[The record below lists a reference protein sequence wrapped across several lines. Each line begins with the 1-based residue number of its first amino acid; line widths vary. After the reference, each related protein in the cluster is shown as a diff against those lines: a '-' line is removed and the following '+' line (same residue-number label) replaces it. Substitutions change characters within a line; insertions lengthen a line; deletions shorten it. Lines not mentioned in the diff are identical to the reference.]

1 MPETAARWLAPDEA
15 ARYLS
20 VRPDAL
26 PRLVRA
32 GRIPAP
38 SYALGQRSPRWDRLA
53 LDSAFDGGTAST
65 DNHRAASAI
74 AQEIIQKGRARREAR
89 AERRNGP

>member
-1 MPETAARWLAPDEA
+1 MSDSAERWLDPEAA
-15 ARYLS
+15 ARYIH

-65 DNHRAASAI
+65 DNRKAAASI
-74 AQEIIQKGRARREAR
+74 AQEIVEKGRARRAAR
-89 AERRNGP
+89 AEGWNGS

>member
-1 MPETAARWLAPDEA
+1 MSDSAERWLDPEAA
-15 ARYLS
+15 ARYIH

-65 DNHRAASAI
+65 SARDVFQGI
-74 AQEIIQKGRARREAR
+74 ADEIARGKGRAHR
-89 AERRNGP
+89 APQAGGRHG